1 MAKTNASFNLSK
13 SVKLVAGTIVDKE
26 QRRIFINSMI
36 DAEWSFI
43 SCKSRKWSD
52 PASSQKSREVPKE

>member
-13 SVKLVAGTIVDKE
+13 STKLIAATIVDKE
-26 QRRIFINSMI
+26 RRRTFINHMI
-36 DAEWSFI
+36 DAEHSFI
-43 SCKSRKWSD
+43 AGKSRKWSD